1 MFHDL
6 HSDGL
11 GDGQKG
17 KRPGSGQPERPL
29 ADREVPLDGNGQT
42 RSTAIADAVHAWLD
56 GEATESEAR
65 RAESNREVDFWKR
78 LDEDLAARRRLRT
91 PAHLQAQIMNALPM
105 HAPTV
110 ITPWWKREFVVTPTS
125 AIVAATTLVVAAA
138 AATAL
143 VLRLPH

>member
-11 GDGQKG
+11 GNGR
-17 KRPGSGQPERPL
+17 KRERSEQSERPL
-29 ADREVPLDGNGQT
+29 TDREVPLGPP
-42 RSTAIADAVHAWLD
+42 RSSMAEAIHAWLD
-56 GEATESEAR
+56 GEATESQAR
-65 RAESNREVDFWKR
+65 RSNSGRDVDFWKR

-91 PAHLQAQIMNALPM
+91 PSHLHAQIMNALPM
-105 HAPTV
+105 HAPTL
-110 ITPWWKREFVVTPTS
+110 ITPWWRREFVVTPSS
-125 AIVAATTLVVAAA
+125 AFVVATTLVVMAA

>member
-6 HSDGL
+6 ESDGR
-11 GDGQKG
+11 GDGH
-17 KRPGSGQPERPL
+17 KRDRSGQSERPL
-29 ADREVPLDGNGQT
+29 ADREVPLGPP
-42 RSTAIADAVHAWLD
+42 RSSLADAVHAWLD
-56 GEATESEAR
+56 GEVTESQAR
-65 RAESNREVDFWKR
+65 RSESGRDVDFWKR

-105 HAPTV
+105 HAPTL
-110 ITPWWKREFVVTPTS
+110 ITPWWRREFVVTPTS
-125 AIVAATTLVVAAA
+125 AMVVGTTLVVMAA

>member
-11 GDGQKG
+11 GDGQQ
-17 KRPGSGQPERPL
+17 RERSEQSERPL
-29 ADREVPLDGNGQT
+29 ADREVPLGPP
-42 RSTAIADAVHAWLD
+42 RSSIAEAVHAWLD
-56 GEATESEAR
+56 GEATESQAR
-65 RAESNREVDFWKR
+65 RSDSGRDVDFWKR

-91 PAHLQAQIMNALPM
+91 PSHLHAQIMNALPM
-105 HAPTV
+105 HAPTL
-110 ITPWWKREFVVTPTS
+110 ITPWWRREFVVTPSS
-125 AIVAATTLVVAAA
+125 AIVVATTLVVMAA

>member
-1 MFHDL
+1 MRDDL

-11 GDGQKG
+11 GDGHKPE
-17 KRPGSGQPERPL
+17 RPGQPQRPL
-29 ADREVPLDGNGQT
+29 ADREVPLGPPGA
-42 RSTAIADAVHAWLD
+42 AIADAVHAWLD

-65 RAESNREVDFWKR
+65 RGDSNREVDFWKR

-110 ITPWWKREFVVTPTS
+110 ITPWYRREFVVTPTS